1 MSDYLA
7 VAAVSAVLRSLLT
20 TALTVDGPQLVLGA
34 SDPGITA
41 LSPSLVKTGREE
53 QPQLNLFMYYMS
65 LDPAL
70 DLPST
75 SKQGEQLGS
84 SSLALDL
91 YYLVSAYG
99 SEQFDSEVLLGF
111 AMKVFRDTPVVPA
124 MTIQKALGALSASNA
139 TAAEK
144 LIGNSTLANQIEH
157 IRITPEALTTEEI
170 YKLWPAFHAAYRPS
184 IAIQISVV
192 VIQDT

>member
-1 MSDYLA
+1 VSDYLA

-53 QPQLNLFMYYMS
+53 RPQLNLFMYYFS
-65 LDPAL
+65 IDPAL
-70 DLPST
+70 DVAST
-75 SKQGEQLGS
+75 SEQGEELGI

-91 YYLVSAYG
+91 HYLVSAYG
-99 SEQFDSEVLLGF
+99 SEQLAPEVLLGF
-111 AMKVFRDTPVVPA
+111 AMKVFHDTPVVSG
-124 MTIQKALGALSASNA
+124 MTIQKALGALATSNA

-144 LIGNSTLANQIEH
+144 LIGNSALANQIEH

-170 YKLWPAFHAAYRPS
+170 YRLWPAFHAAYRPS